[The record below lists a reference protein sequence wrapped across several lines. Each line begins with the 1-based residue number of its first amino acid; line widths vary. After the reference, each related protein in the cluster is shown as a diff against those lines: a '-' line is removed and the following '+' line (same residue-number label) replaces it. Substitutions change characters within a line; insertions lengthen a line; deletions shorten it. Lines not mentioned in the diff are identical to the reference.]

1 MLYPNYCFIGP
12 LQNWE
17 EEDEPEV
24 NDKMFKI
31 SIIEIIGAN
40 MRFGGGVHLAYLFL
54 LPLYK

>member
-40 MRFGGGVHLAYLFL
+40 MRFGGGGVI
-54 LPLYK
+54 